1 MARFVKERRI
11 AFALDLARKKIQ
23 EEKESKDPLKDSDD
37 EEQESELEHKT
48 EKKLRATA
56 EAISNSQFTIWTSM
70 LKRSMETAQSFDPDE
85 YDIKHIRFLNEINSG
100 VNLHKSILLHN
111 TNRVH
116 KYIEQRRNDI

>member
-11 AFALDLARKKIQ
+11 AFALDLARRKIQ

-37 EEQESELEHKT
+37 EEQESEQEHKE
-48 EKKLRATA
+48 EKKVRATA

-100 VNLHKSILLHN
+100 VNRCCYMDREVTILNGSI
-111 TNRVH
+111 RAE
-116 KYIEQRRNDI
+116 KA

>member
-1 MARFVKERRI
+1 MAKFVKERRI
-11 AFALDLARKKIQ
+11 TFALDLARRKIQ

-37 EEQESELEHKT
+37 EEPENELQHKK

-100 VNLHKSILLHN
+100 VNLHNQS
-111 TNRVH
+111 
-116 KYIEQRRNDI
+116 

>member
-37 EEQESELEHKT
+37 EEQENELEHKT

-100 VNLHKSILLHN
+100 VNLHKSILLYN
-111 TNRVH
+111 TNRAH

>member
-100 VNLHKSILLHN
+100 VNLHKSILLYN